1 MSHKLTQENPVST
14 QKSVSTQDNLAS
26 QEKIVV
32 NGRHSLCGHRKV
44 DLCVLKEIGVLTQ
57 HCLTSVH
64 IGFLC
69 VGTGFSCVR
78 LCQEFFFS

>member
-1 MSHKLTQENPVST
+1 MST
-14 QKSVSTQDNLAS
+14 QNNLAS

-44 DLCVLKEIGVLTQ
+44 DLCVLKKIGVLTQ

-64 IGFLC
+64 IGFCVLVQGFLC
-69 VGTGFSCVR
+69 KVVSRIF
-78 LCQEFFFS
+78 